1 MKDRFVLNNIAL
13 RSWWLVPRAYI
24 GGIGGEHRYA
34 RSLTQDEFDL
44 LKSCDGKTDIPPRK

>member
-24 GGIGGEHRYA
+24 GDLGREHRYA
-34 RSLTQDEFDL
+34 KSLT
-44 LKSCDGKTDIPPRK
+44 